1 MPRSGA
7 YTASDGSSGWT
18 RMNTGILSGS
28 SAADGQQRPRSC
40 TKARTARLI
49 GTLLDPNGRKD
60 PERREKLALVKAIYA
75 VSMDIGFLNRSY
87 RSDNPV
93 EVEMNKAKI
102 TSFLKSHGGCRKPVS
117 SQNLE
122 ELKATL
128 KQLKAIR
135 RKEEV

>member
-7 YTASDGSSGWT
+7 YTASDGSSDWT

-28 SAADGQQRPRSC
+28 SEA
-40 TKARTARLI
+40 ARLI
-49 GTLLDPNGRKD
+49 GTLLDPDGRKD

-93 EVEMNKAKI
+93 EIEMNKAKI

>member
-1 MPRSGA
+1 MEWFGFLYGLKAFMTEGIAVALGVGLVIAGFTILGA
-7 YTASDGSSGWT
+7 VPATLKK
-18 RMNTGILSGS
+18 I
-28 SAADGQQRPRSC
+28 P
-40 TKARTARLI
+40 LI
-49 GTLLDPNGRKD
+49 GTLLDPDRRKD

>member
-1 MPRSGA
+1 MCKSEA
-7 YTASDGSSGWT
+7 
-18 RMNTGILSGS
+18 
-28 SAADGQQRPRSC
+28 
-40 TKARTARLI
+40 ARLI
-49 GTLLDPNGRKD
+49 GTLLDPDGRKD

-75 VSMDIGFLNRSY
+75 VSMDIGFLNRNY

>member
-1 MPRSGA
+1 MPI
-7 YTASDGSSGWT
+7 GSFLVTVMFNDSV
-18 RMNTGILSGS
+18 I
-28 SAADGQQRPRSC
+28 
-40 TKARTARLI
+40 
-49 GTLLDPNGRKD
+49 
-60 PERREKLALVKAIYA
+60 REKLALVKAIYA

-102 TSFLKSHGGCRKPVS
+102 TSFLKSHGGCRKSVS

>member
-1 MPRSGA
+1 
-7 YTASDGSSGWT
+7 
-18 RMNTGILSGS
+18 
-28 SAADGQQRPRSC
+28 
-40 TKARTARLI
+40 
-49 GTLLDPNGRKD
+49 
-60 PERREKLALVKAIYA
+60 
-75 VSMDIGFLNRSY
+75 
-87 RSDNPV
+87 
-93 EVEMNKAKI
+93 MNKAKI